1 MAKRQTEQLDLGE
14 LERRRRELG
23 MSRANVAQ
31 RSGVSLPTVNRVL
44 SGSAENV
51 QFKNLE
57 AISNTLG
64 IGLVLQRTTDNLDFQ
79 ETEAR
84 KKAERIVRVVQGSSA
99 LEAQALDAEAVEQL
113 VRKTVHEL
121 MAGSRRRLWAST

>member
-1 MAKRQTEQLDLGE
+1 MAKRQTKQLDLGE

-23 MSRANVAQ
+23 MSRATVAE

-51 QFKNLE
+51 HFKNLE
-57 AISNTLG
+57 AISNALG
-64 IGLVLQRTTDNLDFQ
+64 IGLVLQPTTTSLDFQ
-79 ETEAR
+79 EIEAR
-84 KKAERIVRVVQGSSA
+84 KRAERIVRVVQGSSA
-99 LEAQALDAEAVEQL
+99 LEGQALDAEAVEHL
-113 VRKTVHEL
+113 VGKTMHEL